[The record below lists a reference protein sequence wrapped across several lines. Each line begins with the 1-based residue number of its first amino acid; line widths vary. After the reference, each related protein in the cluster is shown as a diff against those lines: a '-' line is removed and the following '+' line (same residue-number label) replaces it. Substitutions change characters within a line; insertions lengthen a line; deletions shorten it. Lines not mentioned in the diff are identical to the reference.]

1 MGGIKVKRL
10 FNNINEWKIIQDNIE
25 YDENRLAESIMS
37 MGNGYMGMRG
47 NYEEKYSKDSH
58 RGSYIAGVWF
68 PDKTRV
74 GWWKNGYP
82 NYFGKVPNS
91 VNYIGINVLIDGV
104 ELDLATAKVSNF
116 YRELDMK
123 NGVLTRKFV
132 AEVEGKEVEVKV
144 VRFLSI
150 ATKELASIKYE
161 VKALNFD
168 GEVTFVSYLDAD
180 VTNEDSNYDE
190 SFWVNIDSKA
200 DVNRGSVI
208 ARTKDNPFGTEVFT
222 VAATM
227 ENIASKEAKTTEF
240 MNKEYFASNTMTFDI
255 TKDETISIEKYVV
268 ITSTRDYS
276 QEEILP
282 KAENILKTALGSAYE
297 ELLLAHCNAWNRRWE
312 TADVKIDGDELAQQG
327 IRYNL
332 FQLFSTYYGDDARL
346 NIGPKGFTGEK
357 YGGATYWDTEAYCLP
372 VYLGVADKEVAR
384 NLLVYRHNQLEP
396 AKADA
401 RKLGLDGALY
411 PMVTFNGTECHNE
424 WEITFEE
431 IHRNGS
437 MVYAI
442 YNYTNYTGDFDY
454 IKEIGIDVIVEIAR
468 FWASRVHLNTR
479 KDVYMMHGV
488 TGPNEYDNNVNNNW
502 YTNTLAKWC
511 LEYASQN
518 IEWLNKEY
526 KEAVERNNVSEEEAT
541 KWANIASKMYLPYD
555 EELDIIVQHDDFLD
569 KEFIKVA
576 DLPKENLPLNQKWS
590 WDRIL
595 RSCYIKQADVLQG
608 MYYFG
613 DKFSKEEK
621 KRNFDFYEPYT
632 VHESSLSPCIYSI
645 VAAEIDNLDKAYELY
660 SRTARLDL
668 DNYNNDTEDGLHI
681 TSMSGAWLSIVQGF
695 AGMRTFN
702 ESLSFEPKLPE
713 NWKGYSFNI
722 NYRENT
728 LRIEVSEETVKVIN
742 VKGEA
747 INVSIYGENHTI
759 ENEITVE
766 NNSFV
771 LNK

>member
-1 MGGIKVKRL
+1 MKRL
-10 FNNINEWKIIQDNIE
+10 FNNLNEWKIIQDNIE
-25 YDENRLAESIMS
+25 FKENRLAESIMS
-37 MGNGYMGMRG
+37 LGNGYMGMRG
-47 NYEEKYSKDSH
+47 NYEESYSNDSH

-91 VNYIGINVLIDGV
+91 VNYIGIDVLINGNQ
-104 ELDLATAKVSNF
+104 LDLAKAEVKDF

-123 NGVLTRKFV
+123 NGVLTRKFI
-132 AEVEGKEVEVKV
+132 AKVEGKEIEVNV
-144 VRFLSI
+144 TRFLSI
-150 ATKELASIKYE
+150 TTKEMGVIKYE

-168 GEVTFVSYLDAD
+168 GEITFIPYLNSD
-180 VTNEDSNYDE
+180 VKNEDSNYDE
-190 SFWVNIDSKA
+190 SFWVNISTDSKLNEGNI
-200 DVNRGSVI
+200 V
-208 ARTKDNPFGTEVFT
+208 ARTKDNAFGTEVFT
-222 VAATM
+222 VAAVMKIKTNKDTKQTTYTNREYYS
-227 ENIASKEAKTTEF
+227 ENRIVLNVEQG
-240 MNKEYFASNTMTFDI
+240 
-255 TKDETISIEKYVV
+255 ETVSLEKYVA
-268 ITSTRDYS
+268 ITSTRDYKEEELTVKG
-276 QEEILP
+276 EEILSREIE
-282 KAENILKTALGSAYE
+282 KGYKS
-297 ELLLAHCNAWNRRWE
+297 LLSEHCSAWNKRWE
-312 TADVKIDGDELAQQG
+312 TADIKIDGDIAAQQG

-372 VYLGVADKEVAR
+372 VYLGVADKKVSR
-384 NLLVYRHNQLEP
+384 NLLVYRHNQLEA
-396 AKADA
+396 AKVDA
-401 RKLGLDGALY
+401 KKLGLDGALY

-431 IHRNGS
+431 IHRNGTI
-437 MVYAI
+437 VYAI

-454 IKEIGIDVIVEIAR
+454 IKEKGIDVIVEVAR
-468 FWASRVHLNTR
+468 FWASRVHYNTR
-479 KDVYMMHGV
+479 KDVYMIHGV

-502 YTNTLAKWC
+502 YTNCLAKWC
-511 LEYASQN
+511 LEYAVQN
-518 IEWLNKEY
+518 VNKLNEEC
-526 KEAVERNNVSEEEAT
+526 KEAVERNNVNSEEIAI
-541 KWANIASKMYLPYD
+541 WNNISSKMYLPYD

-613 DKFSKEEK
+613 DKFTKDEK

-645 VAAEIDNLDKAYELY
+645 VASEIDNLDKAYELY

-681 TSMSGAWLSIVQGF
+681 TSMSGAWLAIVQGF
-695 AGMRTFN
+695 AGMRTYDQ
-702 ESLSFEPKLPE
+702 SLSFEPKLPE
-713 NWKGYSFNI
+713 KWDGYSFNI

-728 LRIEVSEETVKVIN
+728 LKVEVTKEYVNIVNLKGKSIELSL
-742 VKGEA
+742 
-747 INVSIYGENHTI
+747 YGEKYVI
-759 ENEITVE
+759 EE
-766 NNSFV
+766 NLQISRPEMI
-771 LNK
+771 LA